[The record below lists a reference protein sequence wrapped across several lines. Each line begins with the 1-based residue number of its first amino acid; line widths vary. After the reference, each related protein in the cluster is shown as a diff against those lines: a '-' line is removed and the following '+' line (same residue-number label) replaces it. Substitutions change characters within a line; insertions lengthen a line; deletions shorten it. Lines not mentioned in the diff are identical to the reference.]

1 MNTFQVL
8 INSSRLPEALAL
20 VHVACAVYDSC
31 FPLLH
36 KIVFLKALYLWMP
49 LQLELLEMCQLS
61 EGCFLCSD
69 LLSER
74 AVQSGQRL

>member
-20 VHVACAVYDSC
+20 VHVACAVYDSI

-49 LQLELLEMCQLS
+49 LQLELL
-61 EGCFLCSD
+61 
-69 LLSER
+69 
-74 AVQSGQRL
+74 